1 MEVRSA
7 LRKLRGKKSLSE
19 IAHNID
25 ITPQMLG
32 KIERG
37 ERNPSLTIAKR
48 IAHYYGV
55 RVDDIFFANERD
67 ETSRKTLDTC

>member
-1 MEVRSA
+1 MKLEVRSD
-7 LRKLRGKKSLSE
+7 LQKLRGKRSLSE
-19 IAHNID
+19 IAQNIN

-55 RVDDIFFANERD
+55 EGDKIFFAD
-67 ETSRKTLDTC
+67 Q